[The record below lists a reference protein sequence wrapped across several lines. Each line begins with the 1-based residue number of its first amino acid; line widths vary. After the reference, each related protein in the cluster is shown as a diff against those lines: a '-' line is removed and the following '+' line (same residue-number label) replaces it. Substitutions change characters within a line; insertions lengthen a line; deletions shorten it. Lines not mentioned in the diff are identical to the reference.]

1 MPLAS
6 NTFAF
11 IYPNMEGVYI
21 DLSNIISTIRT
32 ALREELQLGLNTL
45 LAAQAQDAQS
55 REAITQLLT
64 LHEVRAILKV
74 SRGTIYKLIS
84 SDQLTPIKI
93 SGKLLFEK
101 ANVIALINHSKSI
114 NLF

>member
-1 MPLAS
+1 MPLGS
-6 NTFAF
+6 DTFAF

-21 DLSNIISTIRT
+21 DLSDIIGTIRT
-32 ALREELQLGLNTL
+32 AVREELKAGMQALQAAL
-45 LAAQAQDAQS
+45 LD
-55 REAITQLLT
+55 EAISQEDTVHLLT
-64 LHEVRAILKV
+64 LQEVRSILKV
-74 SRGTIYKLIS
+74 SRGTIYKLIE

-101 ANVIALINHSKSI
+101 ANVIALINNSKSF